1 MHKNRLL
8 RKKNTMEDKQKANIL
23 ESLATAVLITDK
35 DFNIHYANT
44 AAEQLCGVSRTKLIS
59 SKFIDFIAPNETS
72 LIQTIKEINFSDNF
86 QGISAAGIMISPMPG
101 VSSKTDMAVFNY
113 STAKFNGL
121 LIELHTISHQDK
133 LINQMQ
139 QNYQYS
145 AARDLIRSLAH
156 EIKNPL
162 GGIRGAAQLIEMTFG
177 KVEGIKDYTKVIIEQ
192 TDRLKVLVNNLLG
205 PQKPNPLVKENIHY
219 LIEKVLS
226 LVSMQD
232 ESKGIE
238 IKRDYDPSLP
248 ELNLDVDSI
257 EQVLLNI
264 VNNAVQALKESD
276 TKDPRIEVK
285 TRASIRTIVRDK
297 KYPTAVIISISN
309 NGPEIPEQIKQTVF
323 FPMVTTK
330 TNGNGLGLSIALN
343 IIERHH
349 GTIECLSD
357 AQKTVFKIILPLKSR
372 T

>member
-1 MHKNRLL
+1 
-8 RKKNTMEDKQKANIL
+8 MEDKQKANIL

-59 SKFIDFIAPNETS
+59 SKFIDFIDTNETS
-72 LIQTIKEINFSDNF
+72 LIQTIKETNFSDNF

-101 VSSKTDMAVFNY
+101 VSTKTDMAVFNY

-177 KVEGIKDYTKVIIEQ
+177 KIEGIKDYTKVIIEQ

-232 ESKGIE
+232 
-238 IKRDYDPSLP
+238 DPSLP
-248 ELNLDVDSI
+248 ELNLDVDSV

-276 TKDPRIEVK
+276 TKDPWIEVK
-285 TRASIRTIVRDK
+285 TRASIRTIVREK

-372 T
+372 I

>member
-1 MHKNRLL
+1 
-8 RKKNTMEDKQKANIL
+8 
-23 ESLATAVLITDK
+23 
-35 DFNIHYANT
+35 
-44 AAEQLCGVSRTKLIS
+44 
-59 SKFIDFIAPNETS
+59 
-72 LIQTIKEINFSDNF
+72 
-86 QGISAAGIMISPMPG
+86 
-101 VSSKTDMAVFNY
+101 
-113 STAKFNGL
+113 
-121 LIELHTISHQDK
+121 
-133 LINQMQ
+133 MQ